1 MITYLLMGLTF
12 LVPTTLIQAAI
23 RVANGGSWWV
33 WPLMVLIY
41 IALWPIVMIVW
52 VYRAIRLVPERDAR

>member
-1 MITYLLMGLTF
+1 
-12 LVPTTLIQAAI
+12 
-23 RVANGGSWWV
+23 
-33 WPLMVLIY
+33 MVLIY